1 MKKEKVDLELRPHHI
16 YGFYLHEK
24 QPEFYYLSD
33 EEYIKRFRQQKEDFH
48 SDKLILHWRDTIKKL
63 HENPNLEIRLVPRI
77 DSVCKECNWK
87 KECNNKKHWAYK
99 SAQKAD
105 EDAMKFF
112 PELKLRKI
120 YNGHSLITLF
130 KNYK

>member
-1 MKKEKVDLELRPHHI
+1 MKKEKIDLELRPHHI

-63 HENPNLEIRLVPRI
+63 HENLNLEVRLVQGI
-77 DSVCKECNWK
+77 DSVCKECSWK

-120 YNGHSLITLF
+120 YNGHSLVTLF
-130 KNYK
+130 KKYK